1 MTEPSWVHF
10 CSPVGLAF
18 ALVETGNLEI
28 VGVVA
33 IRPKECVVLVSDWLK
48 KTVDGERLVGFV
60 ENPVA
65 VRT

>member
-1 MTEPSWVHF
+1 
-10 CSPVGLAF
+10 
-18 ALVETGNLEI
+18 LVETGNLEI

-65 VRT
+65 VRA